1 MQLSKE
7 EFVEYMN
14 NLKSF
19 YDYYEHLYIV
29 SHGSI
34 SILDCKDTSNV
45 IQSYIDMLEK
55 LMDVEQYPIIGSDIR
70 YFIHEL
76 NFGTSDIAHEAI
88 KLENGEIV
96 DVSSVEKLYDYLVR
110 CDEEKS
116 LRKL

>member
-1 MQLSKE
+1 MKLSKE
-7 EFVEYMN
+7 EFVTCIN

-19 YDYYEHLYIV
+19 YDYYEHVYII

-34 SILDCKDTSNV
+34 NILDSNNTSKV

-55 LMDVEQYPIIGSDIR
+55 LMEVEKYPIIGSDIR

-76 NFGTSDIAHEAI
+76 DFGTSDIAREAI

-96 DVSSVEKLYDYLVR
+96 DVSSAEKLYDYLVR
-110 CDEEKS
+110 CDEEKTS
-116 LRKL
+116 N